1 VTASAVVT
9 IIGVALLVLVLAA
22 YLIYVVFALKGV
34 SAKLGEITAGLALI
48 PGKTAPIAPI
58 LGEINNDLA
67 TVESRLHTV
76 LTRKRE
82 PKAPAPPPP
91 PSRPSRPPE
100 PAGRSELPAPWVV
113 VPRARPARPPN

>member
-1 VTASAVVT
+1 MTASAVVT

-48 PGKTAPIAPI
+48 PQKTAPIAPI
-58 LGEINNDLA
+58 LGEINKDLA
-67 TVESRLHTV
+67 TVESRLHVV
-76 LTRKRE
+76 LTRKRQ
-82 PKAPAPPPP
+82 PKAPAPP